1 MINIIIQEIREE
13 IEERK
18 ISVSEMARNLNLRQQ
33 TLDKILRGERGMG
46 SRVFARVMEARPHWW
61 PLLNGSAPVD
71 SGNNRGPDGPDSA
84 ISEP

>member
-1 MINIIIQEIREE
+1 MIHIITQAIRDEIKDRE
-13 IEERK
+13 

-46 SRVFARVMEARPHWW
+46 SRVFTHVMEARPHWW
-61 PLLNGSAPVD
+61 SLLNGTAPVD
-71 SGNNRGPDGPDSA
+71 SGNDRGPDVPD